1 MNTYFF
7 RHASVS
13 STHLGQS
20 GITALHRRITVQQIF
35 ELLELI
41 SCNAAYFVSLLESK
55 GEDYLIWAGVHYD
68 PAVFQSFLNFL
79 IFSLNKVYFYK

>member
-13 STHLGQS
+13 STHPGQS
-20 GITALHRRITVQQIF
+20 GITAVHRRITVHQIF
-35 ELLELI
+35 ELLELR

-55 GEDYLIWAGVHYD
+55 GEDYLIWADVHHD
-68 PAVFQSFLNFL
+68 PAFFSVFPQLSHFFPQQSVFL
-79 IFSLNKVYFYK
+79 